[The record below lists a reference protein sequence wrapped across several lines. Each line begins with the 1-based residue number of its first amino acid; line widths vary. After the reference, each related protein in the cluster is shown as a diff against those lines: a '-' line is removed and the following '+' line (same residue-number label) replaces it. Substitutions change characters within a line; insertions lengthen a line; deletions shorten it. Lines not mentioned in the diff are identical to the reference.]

1 MGCLEL
7 YWKQFMAAA
16 DLENLKEA
24 AVRRTGWI
32 GSRECN
38 RGCYW
43 KGRLGYREL
52 ESAAVELLQDLMQI
66 KNADWVGL
74 DAVGES
80 SVGRSILVADWLC
93 WLEW

>member
-1 MGCLEL
+1 MSV
-7 YWKQFMAAA
+7 
-16 DLENLKEA
+16 DTVEA
-24 AVRRTGWI
+24 SLVKGDEQPLSWQGEGR
-32 GSRECN
+32 SRESN

-43 KGRLGYREL
+43 KGRLGCREL

-66 KNADWVGL
+66 RDADWVGL

-80 SVGRSILVADWLC
+80 SVGRSILVADWSC